1 VTPFDEFAAA
11 KTRVA
16 ESASVHPLT
25 TVRIDG
31 SAQHFLPVGNAW
43 SRARYDGGF
52 HLVPSRDG
60 RLPSLTLVFV
70 RSREGNTA
78 AADPSELGGGDT
90 DKHLIYEG
98 LSRVAAD
105 AVMAGATTA
114 AGEHVFFSVWH
125 PEMVALRRELGL
137 PRHPA
142 QVVATGTGCID
153 IRTSRVFNVPDV
165 PVYLL
170 ATSGACTRL
179 AVPLRERPWVRVVAV
194 EGDDLRGPLEALRA
208 EFGIARISAVG
219 GRTIATALL
228 DGGLVGDVALTTTE
242 RSGGQPETPFYAGTR
257 TLPLKPIVTKR
268 STDPDAPFLFEHLE
282 VVRATDTHS
291 G

>member
-1 VTPFDEFAAA
+1 MTPFEDFAAA

-16 ESASVHPLT
+16 ASASLHPLT
-25 TVRIDG
+25 TIRVDAA
-31 SAQHFLPVGNAW
+31 AQHLAHVGNAW
-43 SRARYDGGF
+43 SRAQYDGVF
-52 HLVPSRDG
+52 HLVPPPDD
-60 RLPSLTLVFV
+60 RLPAITLVFV
-70 RSREGNTA
+70 RSGEGNTA

-125 PEMVALRRELGL
+125 PEMIALRRELGL
-137 PRHPA
+137 RRHPV

-170 ATSGACTRL
+170 ATRGACARL
-179 AVPLRERPWVRVVAV
+179 AVPLRERPWVRIVPV
-194 EGDDLRGPLEALRA
+194 EADDLRAPLEALRA
-208 EFGIARISAVG
+208 QFGMARISAVG

-228 DGGLVGDVALTTTE
+228 DAGLVGDVGLTTTE
-242 RSGGQPETPFYAGTR
+242 RSAGQPETPFYVGKR
-257 TLPLKPIVTKR
+257 TLPLNPIVSKR
-268 STDPDAPFLFEHLE
+268 STDPDAPFLFEHFE
-282 VVRATDTHS
+282 VGRATDKHR
-291 G
+291 